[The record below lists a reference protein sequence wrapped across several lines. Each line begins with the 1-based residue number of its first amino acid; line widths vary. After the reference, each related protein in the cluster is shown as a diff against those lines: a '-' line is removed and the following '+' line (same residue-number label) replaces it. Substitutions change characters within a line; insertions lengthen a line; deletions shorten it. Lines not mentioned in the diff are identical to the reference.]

1 MRVKALVARCRRTVL
16 VLLEEDPRQI
26 VAHLSW
32 CVEWLV
38 KWVLVEG
45 AFGTWVCIK
54 ILDDYNFLFF

>member
-45 AFGTWVCIK
+45 AFGTWVYK
-54 ILDDYNFLFF
+54 NFG